1 MLVPRIAGPARRDPP
16 DLSLPPSGQPASRTP
31 CGIAG
36 SQGHSWEHRIM
47 SYYISRTIESGFAG
61 AVTKVVEAL
70 KQEGFGVLTDIDVA
84 ATMKQKLG
92 SSSGLTAFSALATLS

>member
-1 MLVPRIAGPARRDPP
+1 
-16 DLSLPPSGQPASRTP
+16 
-31 CGIAG
+31 
-36 SQGHSWEHRIM
+36 M